1 MDLILALCCIIPIL
15 IMFLA
20 AVWGAL
26 LHEIASV
33 VPTHKYKKEG
43 DEGEFFYASMFMGQD
58 D

>member
-43 DEGEFFYASMFMGQD
+43 DEGEF
-58 D
+58 